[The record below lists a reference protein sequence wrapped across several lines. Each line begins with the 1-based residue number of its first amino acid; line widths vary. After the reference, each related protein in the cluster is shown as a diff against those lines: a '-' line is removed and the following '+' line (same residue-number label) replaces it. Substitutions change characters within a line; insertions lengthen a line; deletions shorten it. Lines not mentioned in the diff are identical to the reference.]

1 MDDRLKAVSMR
12 STVRRVPGAHRSRY
26 ESSCPAT
33 FTSRAP
39 GSSAPPCG
47 RIESASA
54 ARVARRA
61 AVKGMPCDYGPAM
74 ATKRLR
80 LLLRIWTVIF
90 LLGAV
95 DFFVFPY
102 LTVKILNSTA
112 RSLGMHQV
120 TALNGGQDFWLTLAV
135 PYMILVAALSWIA
148 QRGTRIQAQPV
159 QFLLLAKAASSLTS
173 LALFLLGGF
182 AYPFLANFV
191 VDGAIVI
198 ITYWFYRAAKSEL
211 AFPTE

>member
-1 MDDRLKAVSMR
+1 MDERLKAVTMG
-12 STVRRVPGAHRSRY
+12 STGGRVPGAHRSRY

-33 FTSRAP
+33 STSRAP

-61 AVKGMPCDYGPAM
+61 AVKGMPCDYAFVI

-90 LLGAV
+90 LLGAL

-112 RSLGMHQV
+112 SP
-120 TALNGGQDFWLTLAV
+120 LAI
-135 PYMILVAALSWIA
+135 PHPPAPNA
-148 QRGTRIQAQPV
+148 RT
-159 QFLLLAKAASSLTS
+159 TS
-173 LALFLLGGF
+173 HL
-182 AYPFLANFV
+182 P
-191 VDGAIVI
+191 
-198 ITYWFYRAAKSEL
+198 
-211 AFPTE
+211 

>member
-1 MDDRLKAVSMR
+1 MRL
-12 STVRRVPGAHRSRY
+12 TVPRAPGANRSRY
-26 ESSCPAT
+26 ESSWPAA
-33 FTSRAP
+33 FTSLAP

-61 AVKGMPCDYGPAM
+61 PVKGMPCDYGLAM
-74 ATKRLR
+74 ATARLR

-95 DFFVFPY
+95 DFFVLPY
-102 LTVKILNSTA
+102 LTVRILNSTA
-112 RSLGMHQV
+112 RSLGMHEV

-148 QRGTRIQAQPV
+148 QRGPRIQAQPV
-159 QFLLLAKAASSLTS
+159 QFLMLAQASSPLTS
-173 LALFLLGGF
+173 LAPFLLGGF

-191 VDGAIVI
+191 VDGAIVL
-198 ITYWFYRAAKSEL
+198 ITYWFYRGARSEL
-211 AFPTE
+211 VFPAQ

>member
-1 MDDRLKAVSMR
+1 
-12 STVRRVPGAHRSRY
+12 
-26 ESSCPAT
+26 
-33 FTSRAP
+33 
-39 GSSAPPCG
+39 
-47 RIESASA
+47 
-54 ARVARRA
+54 
-61 AVKGMPCDYGPAM
+61 M

-102 LTVKILNSTA
+102 L
-112 RSLGMHQV
+112 MHQV

-191 VDGAIVI
+191 VDGAIVL
-198 ITYWFYRAAKSEL
+198 ITYWFYRAARSEL
-211 AFPTE
+211 AFPAQ

>member
-1 MDDRLKAVSMR
+1 
-12 STVRRVPGAHRSRY
+12 
-26 ESSCPAT
+26 
-33 FTSRAP
+33 
-39 GSSAPPCG
+39 
-47 RIESASA
+47 
-54 ARVARRA
+54 
-61 AVKGMPCDYGPAM
+61 M

-112 RSLGMHQV
+112 RSLGM
-120 TALNGGQDFWLTLAV
+120 V

-191 VDGAIVI
+191 VDGAIVL
-198 ITYWFYRAAKSEL
+198 ITYWFYRAARSEL
-211 AFPTE
+211 AFPAQ